1 MYSISYLKWCDLLF
15 FAYREFLYCLD
26 RSSLAADPVFF
37 VLSKLHVW
45 GCLRMIM
52 FKTAESYAGT
62 SYKAR
67 YYHTVLKSASFH
79 DNSIKFQTSICVR
92 PPQFP
97 DRHTFSSI
105 QRKFWKATH
114 KLNNMNLVVVWVFNQ
129 VHTLLCFSICCF
141 CHETSQLK
149 MAHRESAKAPNEE

>member
-1 MYSISYLKWCDLLF
+1 MVRFTF

-37 VLSKLHVW
+37 VLSKLHVR
-45 GCLRMIM
+45 GCLRMVM

-97 DRHTFSSI
+97 DRHTVSSI
-105 QRKFWKATH
+105 QRKFWKLTH
-114 KLNNMNLVVVWVFNQ
+114 KLNRLHEFGCCVGFQ
-129 VHTLLCFSICCF
+129 PSTLLCFSICRF

-149 MAHRESAKAPNEE
+149 MAHREPAKAPNEE